1 MNKIKIP
8 VLTELM
14 VKKDLPW
21 DELWLPQNRLS
32 EEALDVLNGAYNY
45 LTKLQLGVNEQWYA
59 ESMTE
64 AICAA
69 EALGI

>member
-1 MNKIKIP
+1 MNRIKIP
-8 VLTELM
+8 VLTELL

-21 DELWLPQNRLS
+21 AELWLPENQLS

-45 LTKLQLGVNEQWYA
+45 LTGMQLGVNEYWYA

-64 AICAA
+64 AICFAAA
-69 EALGI
+69 EGL

>member
-8 VLTELM
+8 VLTELL

-21 DELWLPQNRLS
+21 EELWAPGNRLS
-32 EEALDVLNGAYNY
+32 EEALDVLNGAYHY
-45 LTKLQLGVNEQWYA
+45 LTGMQLGVTEHWYA

-64 AICAA
+64 AICFA
-69 EALGI
+69 EAEGL

>member
-1 MNKIKIP
+1 MNNIK
-8 VLTELM
+8 VSLLTELM

-21 DELWLPQNRLS
+21 RELWLQHNRLS
-32 EEALDVLNGAYNY
+32 DEALDLLNGAYQW
-45 LTKLQLGVNEQWYA
+45 LTGMQLGVNEYWYA

-69 EALGI
+69 EALGL